1 MQLEAST
8 QRTMAELSD
17 TASKAQDRLVS
28 TSADLGGCGDGYLHR
43 WGGQLRRNIPEA
55 TLRYRRLR
63 QFQTAALD

>member
-28 TSADLGGCGDGYLHR
+28 TSADLG
-43 WGGQLRRNIPEA
+43 A
-55 TLRYRRLR
+55 AV
-63 QFQTAALD
+63 TAIFIVGVAS